1 MQAGTHTSRQAKTRG
16 SILQGKDLELLSWLK
31 VTPWKCKE
39 GRTYTSL
46 STEYY
51 QAERFAGQEDLK
63 TTGPHKGSWLCLLSD
78 ISLPGLRALS
88 RKNELRWTDSQ
99 LLGDMI
105 LFQ

>member
-31 VTPWKCKE
+31 VTPWKCRE

-46 STEYY
+46 STEYP

-63 TTGPHKGSWLCLLSD
+63 TAGPHKGLWICLLSD
-78 ISLPGLRALS
+78 ISVPSLQVLS
-88 RKNELRWTDSQ
+88 RKNEPRCTDSR
-99 LLGDMI
+99 LLGDVI